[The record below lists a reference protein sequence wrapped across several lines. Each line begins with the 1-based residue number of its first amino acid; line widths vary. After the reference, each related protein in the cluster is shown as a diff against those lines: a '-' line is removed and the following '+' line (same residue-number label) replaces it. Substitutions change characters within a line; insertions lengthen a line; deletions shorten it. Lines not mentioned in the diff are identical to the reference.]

1 MLVPM
6 ESCMSLSRHRVFS
19 RAFTIIELLT
29 VMAVI
34 AILSAILLP
43 ALGGV
48 LRSGEQAES
57 LNRMRQIGQWM
68 QLYAQDSNDV
78 VLPSRFDYRGQR
90 FAGKAASVPNNRF
103 DLDATAGDFE
113 PSAGCGTWADILWLR
128 NCQAE
133 ADYVASRRDPNDPS
147 DPQLFR
153 VRAPDSMVWNDPTDS
168 PEPNP
173 AFGTLPGWSD
183 NPLRSKSN
191 MNQSSVNTI
200 PGSAKAPLPY
210 GSGAGIQEVGTPGY
224 FAANDWFRWLPNPDF
239 GGATW
244 TLAGAIASESHQEW
258 QRYWTFSQLGNT
270 SKSMYLVD
278 SWRGDV
284 IADSSLAFDMLS
296 NSFFAGQVDF
306 RYDPTCLMLFLDGH
320 AETIAP
326 FDNIEELEGVR
337 GQANPPANPND
348 WDLGR
353 GIWIRRLVEG
363 Y

>member
-1 MLVPM
+1 MLNPM

-103 DLDATAGDFE
+103 DLSSRDIA
-113 PSAGCGTWADILWLR
+113 PSAGRGTWADILWLR

-147 DPQLFR
+147 DP
-153 VRAPDSMVWNDPTDS
+153 T
-168 PEPNP
+168 
-173 AFGTLPGWSD
+173 TL
-183 NPLRSKSN
+183 
-191 MNQSSVNTI
+191 SS
-200 PGSAKAPLPY
+200 PGSRLDGVERPFGL
-210 GSGAGIQEVGTPGY
+210 SGAKSGFWHP
-224 FAANDWFRWLPNPDF
+224 
-239 GGATW
+239 
-244 TLAGAIASESHQEW
+244 AG
-258 QRYWTFSQLGNT
+258 LGVT
-270 SKSMYLVD
+270 T
-278 SWRGDV
+278 R
-284 IADSSLAFDMLS
+284 
-296 NSFFAGQVDF
+296 
-306 RYDPTCLMLFLDGH
+306 
-320 AETIAP
+320 
-326 FDNIEELEGVR
+326 
-337 GQANPPANPND
+337 
-348 WDLGR
+348 
-353 GIWIRRLVEG
+353 
-363 Y
+363 